1 MTVPEVSFMD
11 YLETTKEAQPI
22 TTSEMY
28 HVLLMWCVRLAAKF
42 KVETEIC
49 R

>member
-28 HVLLMWCVRLAAKF
+28 HVLFM
-42 KVETEIC
+42 
-49 R
+49 